1 MRQPSDADALILCR
15 CVADR
20 VTMTE
25 ADAAGF
31 LKGWM
36 LEDIVRNGRKVGF
49 FMCKGSEVHVCTLPE
64 VRNRS
69 VLRGDILKMF
79 RVLMGLYG
87 EVVTM
92 VMNDN
97 PVGHKF
103 VRRIGFEPVRHDEKM
118 TFYRLEAC
126 RYV

>member
-1 MRQPSDADALILCR
+1 
-15 CVADR
+15 
-20 VTMTE
+20 
-25 ADAAGF
+25 
-31 LKGWM
+31 M
-36 LEDIVRNGRKVGF
+36 LEDIVRGGRKVGF
-49 FMCKGSEVHVCTLPE
+49 FMCKGPEVHVCTLPE

-69 VLRGDILKMF
+69 VLRGDIRRIFKQ
-79 RVLMGLYG
+79 LMALHG

-97 PVGHKF
+97 PTGHKF
-103 VRRIGFEPVRHDEKM
+103 VRRIGFEPVRHDENM